1 MGFLD
6 HSTNNIIIDAVLPDF
21 GRKLLAENQGAF
33 KIAFFSLA
41 DDEVDYTTI
50 RKFGRTVGKDKI
62 SKNTPVYEAQTLSST
77 AMKHRLITLPDPIIN
92 RMPTLKLSALAAFG
106 AEGETLTEGSGG
118 SNHVLMTTNDPAV
131 LTFKQHVVGGKKLPT
146 GLTDAT
152 FTVLCNDRFLAIGN
166 GANLIDTEPYS
177 KVAAYTLS
185 AKSTDANNAASCEVT
200 ILRQSIGATGIA
212 QFGDSA
218 NKSQITSV
226 VSVIGDQSGI
236 RKDIKVTIQKVS

>member
-6 HSTNNIIIDAVLPDF
+6 HSTNNIIIDAVLTDF

-50 RKFGRTVGKDKI
+50 RKFGRTVGKEKI

-77 AMKHRLITLPDPIIN
+77 AMKHRLITLPDPIVN
-92 RMPTLKLSALAAFG
+92 RMPTLKMTSLEGFG
-106 AEGETLTEGSGG
+106 AEGEFITEGSGG
-118 SNHVLMTTNDPAV
+118 KNTVLILNNEPAV
-131 LTFKQHVVGGKKLPT
+131 LTFKQHVVGGKALPT

-152 FTVLCNDRFLAIGN
+152 FTVLCNDRFLAIG
-166 GANLIDTEPYS
+166 GTANLIDTEPYS
-177 KVAAYTLS
+177 KVSAYTLP
-185 AKSTDANNAASCEVT
+185 AKSTNNNAATVDVT
-200 ILRQSIGATGIA
+200 ILRQSIGPTGFT

-218 NKSQITSV
+218 NKEQITSI

-236 RKDIKVTIQKVS
+236 RKDIKVTIQKV